1 MKYFRTNP
9 RQHRRPR
16 TAKMITRW
24 KKHVKIIA
32 DKINEG
38 YGVGDEK

>member
-16 TAKMITRW
+16 TAKMITRH
-24 KKHVKIIA
+24 KKHVKRVA
-32 DKINEG
+32 SNINKELSI
-38 YGVGDEK
+38 